1 MPESKDK
8 DQTSDPAAI
17 AMLTE
22 EMVAACR
29 KAYGFDGEIE
39 APVRDLWRKYQAQGV
54 SREIWKAAKNAA
66 QPQTSELFK
75 RWLRRVGEASE
86 EFFRRLD
93 DDEAPLQ

>member
-29 KAYGFDGEIE
+29 KAYG
-39 APVRDLWRKYQAQGV
+39 PVAQV
-54 SREIWKAAKNAA
+54 SG
-66 QPQTSELFK
+66 T
-75 RWLRRVGEASE
+75 RRQS
-86 EFFRRLD
+86 
-93 DDEAPLQ
+93 